1 MTYSID
7 FRKKV
12 LEVKEKEGLSFSE
25 VALRFGISRAA
36 VFRWS
41 NKRDRPWKK
50 LDKEALDLFRN
61 SLMMSKCE
69 EYTKHRA
76 AAYMKY
82 VRTCASTASP
92 QLPSGVELGKRS
104 TA

>member
-1 MTYSID
+1 MI
-7 FRKKV
+7 
-12 LEVKEKEGLSFSE
+12 
-25 VALRFGISRAA
+25 
-36 VFRWS
+36 
-41 NKRDRPWKK
+41 
-50 LDKEALDLFRN
+50 
-61 SLMMSKCE
+61 SKCE

-104 TA
+104 IFRLCKRSTEYFLSSLIREPSFIAQLFLLLLLFSASSDISSIFVNTQRFTPLNLQDSSPL

>member
-1 MTYSID
+1 
-7 FRKKV
+7 
-12 LEVKEKEGLSFSE
+12 
-25 VALRFGISRAA
+25 
-36 VFRWS
+36 
-41 NKRDRPWKK
+41 
-50 LDKEALDLFRN
+50 
-61 SLMMSKCE
+61 MMRKCE

-104 TA
+104 IKSIRVISSRPNL

>member
-1 MTYSID
+1 M
-7 FRKKV
+7 
-12 LEVKEKEGLSFSE
+12 
-25 VALRFGISRAA
+25 ISLI
-36 VFRWS
+36 
-41 NKRDRPWKK
+41 NYLP
-50 LDKEALDLFRN
+50 LDAKIDLFRN

-104 TA
+104 NNHEQPSSPFTLANC